1 MPKPYDLKIYDARD
15 IAVIEGYGFVVGDRD
30 PRYST
35 ALEGK
40 YMIAQP
46 LEEHELPTEDARAGG
61 WCVVGDDMDDLIAE
75 AYNIQ
80 AEAREA
86 LATSGFTLSPRD

>member
-15 IAVIEGYGFVVGDRD
+15 ITVIEGYGFVVGDRD

-61 WCVVGDDMDDLIAE
+61 WCMVGDDMDDLIAE
-75 AYNIQ
+75 AYNM
-80 AEAREA
+80 
-86 LATSGFTLSPRD
+86 LAACDVPFVTSGFTLSPQD

>member
-1 MPKPYDLKIYDARD
+1 MPYGLKTYDARN
-15 IAVIEGYGFVVGDRD
+15 IAAIEGCGFIVGDRD

-75 AYNIQ
+75 TYSMFADL
-80 AEAREA
+80 REE
-86 LATSGFTLSPRD
+86 

>member
-75 AYNIQ
+75 AYNM
-80 AEAREA
+80 
-86 LATSGFTLSPRD
+86 LAACDVPFVTSGFTLSPRD